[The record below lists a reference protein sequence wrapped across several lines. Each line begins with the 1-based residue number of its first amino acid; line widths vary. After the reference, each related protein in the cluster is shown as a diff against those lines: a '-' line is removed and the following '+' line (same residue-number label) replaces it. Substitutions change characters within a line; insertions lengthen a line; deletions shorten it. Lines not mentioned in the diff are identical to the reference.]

1 MKRFKH
7 TALCLAFAATG
18 MATQSDLATD
28 GYFANGYGLK
38 SIGMGGAAAAV
49 AQEPFGGAVN
59 PGAMSF
65 LGNNWQLGAAWF
77 SPHRNASRTGSG
89 TPPTGLGMDGQ
100 VDSGSVNFFIPEVG
114 ANWMYSP
121 TLALGVTVFGNG
133 GMNTDYPGGQ
143 ISNLSACSQ
152 FRGGPVGPYNLLCGS
167 DRLGVDLSQLMVA
180 PYVSWQFVK
189 NQSVGIAPVIAYQR
203 FRAQGMQ
210 AFDNPAFTTSPGS
223 VTNNGYDD
231 SWGVGV
237 RVGYMG
243 QLTDQF
249 AIGAAWASKI
259 SMGNFDKYKGLF
271 AQQGGFDIPS
281 NFTVG
286 VAFKPTPQWLFA
298 LDYERILYD
307 DAPSVN
313 NPSSWIGLC
322 APPQL
327 GGAGMRQYC
336 LGGDS
341 GAGFGWQN
349 VDVWKAGVQYTF
361 NDNWTVRGGYN
372 HTDNPIRPQ
381 DVTFNILAP
390 GVVKDQWSAGLSY
403 KIDKTHEITGSF
415 MYALKNSVTGPSLF
429 VGFGA
434 PPTTTETIEM
444 KEYLIGV
451 AYSHWW

>member
-7 TALCLAFAATG
+7 TALCLALAATG
-18 MATQSDLATD
+18 MASQAAFATD

-38 SIGMGGAAAAV
+38 SIGMGGAAVAV

-231 SWGVGV
+231 AWGFGV

-243 QLTDQF
+243 QFSDQF

-298 LDYERILYD
+298 LDYERIFYD